1 MPYRRNSKND
11 NKLCSSSSTL
21 LQTFNNDMPKFPSFD
36 EILRSFNQDLIRQE
50 IKPEITVIQN
60 TNITVKSI
68 LRNSQDNSMEI
79 NQSITTKHT
88 KHVRFKLQLEEQ
100 FEFSNY
106 TTDTTVSDSSSDDS
120 QDTTIAMPQTS
131 QMVIEEVEDEDM
143 QEEIPTVDLITPT
156 NSCEVETS
164 REDNNVE
171 TLTEKDKKHNNK
183 PKVDILECIVI
194 KPGLTNVAQ
203 NKEIPQGKE
212 NIPPPEENFKVN
224 QKSDHEI
231 MPPPS
236 TPAVLKKRDHFSK
249 SFYEELLRSSP
260 SAMDSSDSESG
271 TSAASKRVLK
281 DFNSFLDESN
291 AASLKHSELENTNE
305 DNDISDCLDFT
316 SQVPKNS
323 SNLSNSLDFMDF
335 DTNNFAFDSNDENEE
350 GGDLDF
356 LFS

>member
-11 NKLCSSSSTL
+11 NKLSSSSSTL

-120 QDTTIAMPQTS
+120 QDTTIAMPQTN
-131 QMVIEEVEDEDM
+131 QMVIEEVEEKNL

-164 REDNNVE
+164 SE
-171 TLTEKDKKHNNK
+171 TVTEKDKKLNNK

-194 KPGLTNVAQ
+194 KPALPNVAQ
-203 NKEIPQGKE
+203 NKEIPHGKE
-212 NIPPPEENFKVN
+212 NMPPEENFKVN
-224 QKSDHEI
+224 NKSDHEI

-260 SAMDSSDSESG
+260 SPMDSSDSESG

-291 AASLKHSELENTNE
+291 AASLKHSEPENTNE
-305 DNDISDCLDFT
+305 DNNLSDCLDFT
-316 SQVPKNS
+316 SKVPQNS
-323 SNLSNSLDFMDF
+323 STLANSLDFMDF